1 MLAGRCRCSTEGP
14 ECALAVWTPGGRP
27 ESDSL
32 SPGWTGRP
40 PCPRAKDG
48 RSRRETPP
56 SRVARRRRWRVPI
69 PPLPPPQRPLG
80 LPTISAPRRRRRED
94 KEKVRSD
101 SPGDF
106 HRLPPAPLLPSA
118 RPGPPPSCLISP
130 GFSEKSQVTFF
141 CPAGLVQSSRG
152 EVAGPLGDERRAG
165 REGACRAAQSVLER
179 GGGEAP
185 GASMSQLN
193 IYTYTVVL
201 AALPDSGAPGVHP
214 CGAEDCGWGFRTL

>member
-1 MLAGRCRCSTEGP
+1 MRLLSGRLGDARSRTRCRRAGQG
-14 ECALAVWTPGGRP
+14 ALLAREPKTGAAAAKLRLA
-27 ESDSL
+27 ES
-32 SPGWTGRP
+32 P
-40 PCPRAKDG
+40 
-48 RSRRETPP
+48 
-56 SRVARRRRWRVPI
+56 RRRRWRVPI

-185 GASMSQLN
+185 GASKSQLN

-201 AALPDSGAPGVHP
+201 AALPDSGAPGRPGFTLVGQRTGV
-214 CGAEDCGWGFRTL
+214 GALRTL